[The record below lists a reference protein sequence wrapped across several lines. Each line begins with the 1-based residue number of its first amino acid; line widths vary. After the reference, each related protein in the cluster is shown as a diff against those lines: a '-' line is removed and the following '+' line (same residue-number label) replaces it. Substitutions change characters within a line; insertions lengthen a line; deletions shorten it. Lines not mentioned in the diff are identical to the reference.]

1 MDATHLLVQQHE
13 EVKQL
18 FSKIQKATSDSEKAQ
33 LFAQIADNLAAHCTI
48 EEKVF
53 YPSVFVG
60 ELEDKLR
67 EAVEEHLAAKRVI
80 ADLLEM
86 APSDQQ
92 YAAKVKVLQEE
103 IEHHV
108 EEEEGDLFP
117 RVRKGFSREELALL
131 GEEMEGM
138 FRRLMTDT
146 PRNEVPN
153 ETEHAAPLY

>member
-18 FSKIQKATSDSEKAQ
+18 FSKIQKATSDSEKAK